1 MIVIIIDG
9 RWSRERQRGISVRR
23 LGIAGFFGPNWGC
36 VSHIAI
42 QRRDERQ
49 ESQDEAADGTRG
61 EHHHLFDFPARRM
74 LLPCYPRAVSTRQ
87 RSCGAPSQP
96 ESESPQDSLKLLLDR
111 GSHKAVSRQ
120 WLLPP
125 DALTF
130 ASRQELGATC
140 TVAASCAGRLHQS
153 DREWQGEDL
162 GELRPAADLA
172 GAILASDRGRETWPT
187 VSVHVPCRWTSEAIS
202 CRRLALS
209 ASTDASRA

>member
-130 ASRQELGATC
+130 ASRQELGAISSVFPHRRTSVLV
-140 TVAASCAGRLHQS
+140 VAAPSGPLPSVAPPDGSESSCARDLTQS
-153 DREWQGEDL
+153 D
-162 GELRPAADLA
+162 PAKGL
-172 GAILASDRGRETWPT
+172 
-187 VSVHVPCRWTSEAIS
+187 
-202 CRRLALS
+202 
-209 ASTDASRA
+209 